1 MNDKNESKKKKKNPP
16 KKSKN
21 TYQPENSLF
30 KYKIEDTINFKKV
43 LISIIDNGCEE
54 AAIEFEKAIRV
65 LGIDFEKITFHDLI
79 DHLLN
84 HPKWMSWLEDQGFI
98 SKISSGISIGDI
110 FIFDGEQC
118 ILSDN
123 GGGDIALIS
132 LKSGE
137 IISDGVSVSNQNL
150 ITNVDELLNIF
161 EIDDGESGKLES
173 ILQTRIP
180 KGSYQIVPK

>member
-30 KYKIEDTINFKKV
+30 KYKREDTINFKKV
-43 LISIIDNGCEE
+43 LTSIIENGCEE

-65 LGIDFEKITFHDLI
+65 LGIDFEKITFPDLI

-98 SKISSGISIGDI
+98 SKISSGISVGDI
-110 FIFDGEQC
+110 FTFDRDQC
-118 ILSDN
+118 ILADDGSDV
-123 GGGDIALIS
+123 ILIS

-137 IISDGVSVSNQNL
+137 IISDGVSVSNHKL
-150 ITNVDELLNIF
+150 ITSVDELLGIF
-161 EIDDGESGKLES
+161 ELEDGESGKLEE

-180 KGSYQIVPK
+180 KGSYQIVQK